1 METPMSR
8 GVGLR
13 GWLATLGVL
22 CVLNVLDLACA
33 AGETSASRPQ
43 QAPLKICP
51 QKTYALCATAQCFTL
66 NEVAYCKCNL
76 KQGDSISIAFDFD
89 NGTQDVCSLLDDGVS
104 NGYTVSTFS
113 LPDQVT
119 KAYAA
124 AYNPNTG
131 EPPPLAL
138 YTCPGGQSTGPYA
151 QCDGG
156 ICFDSTTGAEF
167 PGVGP
172 IGSHQILC
180 SCPITVP
187 RTTPPQKL
195 GYQIA
200 GPWQHADGTACGA
213 TDSPSDCCSTD
224 YEKKFCRANYS
235 PTIPTGTTIPVGAP
249 TGVPVALAALL
260 GDLRPINSCFGRN
273 GPALGAQAGSG
284 ASAVR
289 PSNVHRA
296 VATNRLL
303 QSLLTNAP

>member
-1 METPMSR
+1 MSKMKSGI
-8 GVGLR
+8 GVR

-22 CVLNVLDLACA
+22 CVLNVPDLAGA
-33 AGETSASRPQ
+33 QSSAPQ
-43 QAPLKICP
+43 QQPLKICS

-66 NEVAYCKCNL
+66 NEVAYCNCNL
-76 KQGDSISIAFDFD
+76 KQGDSISIAFNFD
-89 NGTQDVCSLLDDGVS
+89 DGQDVCSLLDDGVS

-124 AYNPNTG
+124 AFNPNSG

-156 ICFDSTTGAEF
+156 LCFDSTTGVEF

-172 IGSHQILC
+172 IGPHQILC

-187 RTTPPQKL
+187 RATPPQKL

-213 TDSPSDCCSTD
+213 NDSPSDCCSTD
-224 YEKKFCRANYS
+224 YENQFCGANFGS
-235 PTIPTGTTIPVGAP
+235 TIPTGTIIPVGAP
-249 TGVPVALAALL
+249 AGVPVMLAALL

-273 GPALGAQAGSG
+273 GPSSGAQSGNG
-284 ASAVR
+284 ASTVR

-303 QSLLTNAP
+303 QSLLTKAR

>member
-1 METPMSR
+1 MSKMR
-8 GVGLR
+8 SGIGLR
-13 GWLATLGVL
+13 GWLAILGVL
-22 CVLNVLDLACA
+22 CVLSVPDLAGA
-33 AGETSASRPQ
+33 QSLAPQ
-43 QAPLKICP
+43 QQPLKICS

-66 NEVAYCKCNL
+66 NEVAYCNCNL
-76 KQGDSISIAFDFD
+76 KQGDSISIAFNFD
-89 NGTQDVCSLLDDGVS
+89 DGQDVCSLLDDGVS

-124 AYNPNTG
+124 AFNPNTG

-156 ICFDSTTGAEF
+156 VCFDSTTGAEF

-172 IGSHQILC
+172 IGPHQILC

-187 RTTPPQKL
+187 RATPPQKL

-213 TDSPSDCCSTD
+213 NDSPSDCCSTD
-224 YEKKFCRANYS
+224 YEKQFCGANYS
-235 PTIPTGTTIPVGAP
+235 PTIPTGAIIPVGAP
-249 TGVPVALAALL
+249 AGVPVALAAKL
-260 GDLRPINSCFGRN
+260 GDLQPINSCFGRN
-273 GPALGAQAGSG
+273 DPALGAQAGSG
-284 ASAVR
+284 ASSVR
-289 PSNVHRA
+289 SWSHRA
-296 VATNRLL
+296 PASNRLL
-303 QSLLTNAP
+303 QSLLTKAQ

>member
-1 METPMSR
+1 MSKMKSGI
-8 GVGLR
+8 GVR

-22 CVLNVLDLACA
+22 CVLNVPDLAGA
-33 AGETSASRPQ
+33 QSSAPQ
-43 QAPLKICP
+43 QQPLKICS

-66 NEVAYCKCNL
+66 NEVAYCNCNL
-76 KQGDSISIAFDFD
+76 KQGDSISIAFNFD
-89 NGTQDVCSLLDDGVS
+89 DGQDVCSLLDDGVS

-124 AYNPNTG
+124 AFNPNSG

-156 ICFDSTTGAEF
+156 LCFDSTTGVEF

-172 IGSHQILC
+172 IGPHQILC

-187 RTTPPQKL
+187 RATPPQKL

-213 TDSPSDCCSTD
+213 NDSPSDCCSTD
-224 YEKKFCRANYS
+224 YENQFCGANFGS
-235 PTIPTGTTIPVGAP
+235 TIPTGTIIPVGAP
-249 TGVPVALAALL
+249 AGVPVTLAALL

-273 GPALGAQAGSG
+273 GPSSGAQSGNG
-284 ASAVR
+284 ASTVR

-303 QSLLTNAP
+303 QSLLTKAR

>member
-1 METPMSR
+1 MSKMNS
-8 GVGLR
+8 GIGLR

-22 CVLNVLDLACA
+22 CVLSVPDLAGA
-33 AGETSASRPQ
+33 QSSAPQ
-43 QAPLKICP
+43 QQPLKICS

-66 NEVAYCKCNL
+66 NEVAYCNCNL
-76 KQGDSISIAFDFD
+76 KQGDSISIAFNFD
-89 NGTQDVCSLLDDGVS
+89 DGQDVCSLLDDGVS

-124 AYNPNTG
+124 AFNPSTG

-156 ICFDSTTGAEF
+156 VCFDSTTGAEF

-172 IGSHQILC
+172 IGPHQILC

-187 RTTPPQKL
+187 RATPPQKL

-213 TDSPSDCCSTD
+213 NDSPSDCCSTD
-224 YEKKFCRANYS
+224 YENQFCGANFS
-235 PTIPTGTTIPVGAP
+235 PTIPTGTIIPVGAP
-249 TGVPVALAALL
+249 AGVPVTLAALL
-260 GDLRPINSCFGRN
+260 GDLRPINSCFG
-273 GPALGAQAGSG
+273 
-284 ASAVR
+284 
-289 PSNVHRA
+289 
-296 VATNRLL
+296 
-303 QSLLTNAP
+303 

>member
-1 METPMSR
+1 MSKMKSGI
-8 GVGLR
+8 GVR

-22 CVLNVLDLACA
+22 CVLNVPDLAGA
-33 AGETSASRPQ
+33 QSSAPQ
-43 QAPLKICP
+43 QQPLKKCS

-66 NEVAYCKCNL
+66 NEVAYCNCNL
-76 KQGDSISIAFDFD
+76 KQGDSISIAFNFD
-89 NGTQDVCSLLDDGVS
+89 DGQDVCSLLDDGVS

-124 AYNPNTG
+124 AFNPNSG

-156 ICFDSTTGAEF
+156 LCFDSTTGVEF

-172 IGSHQILC
+172 IGPHQILC

-187 RTTPPQKL
+187 RATPPQKL

-213 TDSPSDCCSTD
+213 NDSPSDCCSTD
-224 YEKKFCRANYS
+224 YENQFCGANFGS
-235 PTIPTGTTIPVGAP
+235 TIPTGTIIPVGAP
-249 TGVPVALAALL
+249 AGVPVTLAALL

-273 GPALGAQAGSG
+273 GPSSGAQSGNG
-284 ASAVR
+284 ASTVR

-303 QSLLTNAP
+303 QSLLTKAP

>member
-1 METPMSR
+1 MSKMKS
-8 GVGLR
+8 GIGLR

-22 CVLNVLDLACA
+22 CVLNVPDLAGA
-33 AGETSASRPQ
+33 QSSAPQ
-43 QAPLKICP
+43 QQPLKICS

-66 NEVAYCKCNL
+66 NEVAYCNCNL
-76 KQGDSISIAFDFD
+76 KQGDSISIAFNFD
-89 NGTQDVCSLLDDGVS
+89 DGQDVCSLLDDGVS

-124 AYNPNTG
+124 AFNPNSG

-156 ICFDSTTGAEF
+156 LCFDSTTGVEF

-172 IGSHQILC
+172 IGPHQILC

-187 RTTPPQKL
+187 RATPPQKL

-213 TDSPSDCCSTD
+213 NDSPSDCCSTD
-224 YEKKFCRANYS
+224 YENQFCGANFR
-235 PTIPTGTTIPVGAP
+235 PTIPTGTIIPVGAP
-249 TGVPVALAALL
+249 AGVPVTLAALL

-273 GPALGAQAGSG
+273 GPSSGAQSGNG
-284 ASAVR
+284 ASTVR

-303 QSLLTNAP
+303 QSLLTKAP

>member
-1 METPMSR
+1 MSKMKS
-8 GVGLR
+8 GIGLR

-22 CVLNVLDLACA
+22 CVLNVPDLAGA
-33 AGETSASRPQ
+33 QSSAPQ
-43 QAPLKICP
+43 QQPLKICS

-66 NEVAYCKCNL
+66 NEVAYCNCNL
-76 KQGDSISIAFDFD
+76 KQGDSISIAFNFD
-89 NGTQDVCSLLDDGVS
+89 DGQDVCSLLDDGVS

-124 AYNPNTG
+124 AFNPNSG

-156 ICFDSTTGAEF
+156 LCFDSTTGVEF

-172 IGSHQILC
+172 IGPHQILC

-187 RTTPPQKL
+187 RATPPQKL

-213 TDSPSDCCSTD
+213 NDSPSDCCSTD
-224 YEKKFCRANYS
+224 YENQFCGANFGS
-235 PTIPTGTTIPVGAP
+235 TIPTGTIIPVGAP
-249 TGVPVALAALL
+249 AGVPVTLAALL

-273 GPALGAQAGSG
+273 GPSSGAQSGNG
-284 ASAVR
+284 ASTVR

-303 QSLLTNAP
+303 QSLLTKAP